1 MKSKSKTPKISII
14 TIVLNNR
21 IFLDHTIQSVASQE
35 FTNYEY
41 IIIDGGSTDGTK
53 ELIKDSEKKIDYWVS
68 EPDRG
73 IYDAMNKGAKL
84 AKGEWLLFLN
94 AGDRFANPKV
104 LSDIFQLNNL
114 NTYDFI
120 FGNWYTCN
128 LLKTPD
134 LLIPGTASYE
144 RGAILHQSVVYKKK
158 LHEVYGYYLLTPKL
172 IISDYIFF
180 LSIPRNLVF
189 HFEHPISINDNTGV
203 STAPWSYK
211 QKLAID
217 YVFRRI
223 TAFRLVVLYLK
234 FHIPRFDLYLS
245 KKLSEL
251 FTKH

>member
-1 MKSKSKTPKISII
+1 MKSKPKSKTPKISII

-21 IFLDHTIQSVASQE
+21 IFLEHTIQSVSDQV
-35 FTNYEY
+35 FKNYEY

-53 ELIKDSEKKIDYWVS
+53 ELIKDSAGKIDYWVS

-94 AGDRFANPKV
+94 AGDRFANPEV
-104 LSDIFQLNNL
+104 LSDIFKLNHL
-114 NTYDFI
+114 DAYDFI

-128 LLKTPD
+128 LLKEPD
-134 LLIPGTASYE
+134 LLIPGTASYD
-144 RGAILHQSVVYKKK
+144 RGAILHQSVIYKKK
-158 LHEVYGYYLLTPKL
+158 LHEVYGYYLVTPKL

-180 LSIPRNLVF
+180 LSIPKDRVF
-189 HFEHPISINDNTGV
+189 HFEHPISINDNTGI

-223 TAFRLVVLYLK
+223 TALRLVYLYIK
-234 FHIPRFDLYLS
+234 FHVPRFDRYIIN
-245 KKLSEL
+245 KFFK
-251 FTKH
+251 